1 MDVCLKAEFIDAVK
15 QETKIMTEEMKIK
28 TEADPCNEFQEEG
41 SLEMKSSENSNSINV
56 IKLEPKDVKIE
67 ADSKTNFDLE
77 MIRGLGFIMNL
88 NFDTKSAAVMEAQET
103 APDKVD

>member
-1 MDVCLKAEFIDAVK
+1 MKAEFIDAVK
-15 QETKIMTEEMKIK
+15 QETKIMAEEMKIK
-28 TEADPCNEFQEEG
+28 TDADPCNELEK
-41 SLEMKSSENSNSINV
+41 SLFEMKSSINA